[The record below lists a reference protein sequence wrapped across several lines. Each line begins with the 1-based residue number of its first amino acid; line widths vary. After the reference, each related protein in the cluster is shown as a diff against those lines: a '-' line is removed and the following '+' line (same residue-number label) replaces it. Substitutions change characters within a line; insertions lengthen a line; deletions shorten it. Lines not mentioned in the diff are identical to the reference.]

1 MCTSWWFYTNIHC
14 ERTPPSSWLTH
25 PWTHI
30 CICVCVCVFVRE
42 RKHVKFHSLSKFLLH
57 NSVIRYNHHILL
69 GSSQF
74 ISLIAERIFQ
84 HNWVI
89 SYTIRT
95 SLTFEQLASFTSS
108 PYRSPSRV
116 RFHCCLP
123 LLPQQL
129 QHRQFLIS
137 LFCRRLHI
145 CLFSWDILAHLSR
158 TRINLLLGFIS
169 TLIQP
174 LNGKKMPA

>member
-1 MCTSWWFYTNIHC
+1 MQ
-14 ERTPPSSWLTH
+14 
-25 PWTHI
+25 
-30 CICVCVCVFVRE
+30 
-42 RKHVKFHSLSKFLLH
+42 FHSLSKFLLY
-57 NSVIRYNHHILL
+57 NSIIRYNNHILHR
-69 GSSQF
+69 SSQF
-74 ISLIAERIFQ
+74 INLIAERIFK

-89 SYTIRT
+89 SYTIQT
-95 SLTFEQLASFTSS
+95 SLTFEHLASFTSY
-108 PYRSPSRV
+108 PQRSPTRV

-123 LLPQQL
+123 PLPHQL

-169 TLIQP
+169 TLIQM